1 MVNTTICNCK
11 KVTYADIERV
21 LHESQRFED
30 VENAFEEVQRQTKCS
45 TGCGG
50 CHDKILD
57 VISEVMMSR

>member
-50 CHDKILD
+50 CHDKILEA
-57 VISEVMMSR
+57 ISEIIHR